1 MSLGYLG
8 VAKVETSS
16 LLYCYR
22 DKAGQ
27 QEAETANTEQGKKRE
42 RGIYV
47 MVIY

>member
-8 VAKVETSS
+8 VAKVENSS
-16 LLYCYR
+16 LLYCYK

-27 QEAETANTEQGKKRE
+27 QVAETANIERGKKRE

-47 MVIY
+47 MMIY